1 MHESKTLR
9 IKRLLNFDVRTLS
22 PAIFILYD
30 QFGTAKKFRYQI
42 IIGYTQSIV
51 HSL

>member
-9 IKRLLNFDVRTLS
+9 IKRLLNFDVRTLP
-22 PAIFILYD
+22 PAIFVLYD
-30 QFGTAKKFRYQI
+30 QLGTTKKFRYQI
-42 IIGYTQSIV
+42 IIGYTQSIL